1 MRFIA
6 WFGIALGLLLL
17 AISSRSRWL
26 VIAALVLL
34 VAALVYGTMQ
44 PR

>member
-6 WFGIALGLLLL
+6 WFWIALALLL
-17 AISSRSRWL
+17 AAISLRSRWL
-26 VIAALVLL
+26 LIAALALF

-44 PR
+44 LR